1 MIRNDQGQVLASL
14 SQQISLPHSSD
25 VVEALATAW
34 AISFDLEIGCSSFI
48 LEGDSKT
55 VIKTLNCE
63 EDSLSPFGYILAL
76 AKATTEANCCISFSH
91 IRRLGNSVTHNLTT
105 HTRHVRGFLVW
116 MKDISPYLYSV
127 LFTDNDWVFLQW
139 EFLVFIPKKKKVNII
154 FTLIYHQTHFYY
166 TLITT
171 CHMYDFEKSCK

>member
-14 SQQISLPHSSD
+14 SQQISLPHSPD

-48 LEGDSKT
+48 LDGDSKT

-63 EDSLSPFGYILAL
+63 ENSLSPFGYILAL
-76 AKATTEANCCISFSH
+76 AKATTEASCYISFSH

-116 MKDISPYLYSV
+116 MKDVLPHPHLNSV
-127 LFTDNDWVFLQW
+127 LFIDNGWFFLQLKFRGF
-139 EFLVFIPKKKKVNII
+139 FLKKKKNIY
-154 FTLIYHQTHFYY
+154 IY
-166 TLITT
+166 I
-171 CHMYDFEKSCK
+171 